1 MQRIKY
7 VYKRTPTRTR
17 YGFRSGRGSRSFVPS
32 DPTGRER
39 TAIVAGGE
47 RDELRIGHGVGEVR
61 ALGLGLKGQCQCLHS
76 CSLGVELEAAQEK
89 VTFILSSLK
98 TREAGAQPLRFSFT
112 QEWITVPRARPPQRP
127 PAALGA
133 WS

>member
-17 YGFRSGRGSRSFVPS
+17 YGFRRVDADRGRSS